1 MSLNLKCV
9 CVDVDVDR
17 VGDGGSSKDTG
28 DVGERG
34 AEGGGVFEDGFSDEG
49 EDAVIGDL
57 ESEVMKTATTPTKK
71 RR

>member
-9 CVDVDVDR
+9 CVGVDVDR
-17 VGDGGSSKDTG
+17 VGDGRSSKDTG

-34 AEGGGVFEDGFSDEG
+34 TEGGGVFEDGFSDER
-49 EDAVIGDL
+49 DDDVIGDL
-57 ESEVMKTATTPTKK
+57 ESEVMKTSTTPTKT

>member
-9 CVDVDVDR
+9 CVGVDVDR
-17 VGDGGSSKDTG
+17 GSSKATG

-34 AEGGGVFEDGFSDEG
+34 TEGGGVFEDGFSDER
-49 EDAVIGDL
+49 DDDVIGDL
-57 ESEVMKTATTPTKK
+57 ESEVMKTSSTPTKT